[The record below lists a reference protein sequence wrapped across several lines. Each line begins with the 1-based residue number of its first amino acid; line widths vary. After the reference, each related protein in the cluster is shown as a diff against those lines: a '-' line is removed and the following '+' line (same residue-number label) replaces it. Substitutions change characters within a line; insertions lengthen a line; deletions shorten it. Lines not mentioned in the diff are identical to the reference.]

1 MEKQLRQSKA
11 IATTQLRQDNNVESD
26 VRKPIL
32 KSNMGEDT
40 PSHVRSLREEQLRA
54 IGTEILEPL
63 MELQR
68 DLYEKNI
75 QALEDEILGLKED
88 KKSTFQVWLRIRPA
102 LNLTPLSSTSF
113 RCTEV
118 TMDKILNRVHHV
130 FGTESGEGSSS
141 SRPVSTDQASIAEV
155 WEKWE
160 EQVRA
165 AV

>member
-113 RCTEV
+113 QR
-118 TMDKILNRVHHV
+118 
-130 FGTESGEGSSS
+130 
-141 SRPVSTDQASIAEV
+141 
-155 WEKWE
+155 
-160 EQVRA
+160 
-165 AV
+165 